1 VGEVE
6 TPVAKESQPETS
18 SSNVQEEA
26 PPGASSPAPMEVPPA
41 DEVQAD
47 SVEPASS
54 DTASPEPV
62 KEEERA
68 KEDEPVA
75 GGAVPSESTSI
86 ETKAPPAEH
95 VSAETTPV
103 DARDITLSQSTV
115 DLLRFVRFTDFVP
128 CDYNKDSVVDIIAL
142 NSRLSTGYSFCG
154 IGNGLFTEGPSF
166 DLPFRPAAAVPLGDS
181 GDAIN
186 GLFLVS
192 SVGTVSLFY
201 PLLEDDPTVVSKA
214 SAFSAF
220 RVDTADGPIFAVHGE
235 DGTSVR
241 IYLLISGGLQD
252 KGEYPALRTNDIT
265 DWYNQVTMWDSLDAQ
280 LPFPLP
286 PSGMEKTVRIA
297 DFNGDA
303 IPDLIY
309 YDSGKMVYLLSRDGE
324 ALAEEQMASCHAKP
338 VALRV
343 ADVDGNGFP
352 DVLALIGTSG
362 TLEMYLVTP
371 E

>member
-1 VGEVE
+1 MEV
-6 TPVAKESQPETS
+6 
-18 SSNVQEEA
+18 
-26 PPGASSPAPMEVPPA
+26 SPA
-41 DEVQAD
+41 DVQAD

-62 KEEERA
+62 KEEEIV

-86 ETKAPPAEH
+86 ETKAPPAEQ
-95 VSAETTPV
+95 VPTETTPAV
-103 DARDITLSQSTV
+103 ARDITLLQTTV

-128 CDYNKDSVVDIIAL
+128 CDYNKDGVVDILAL

-154 IGNGLFTEGPSF
+154 IGNGLFSEGPSF
-166 DLPFRPAAAVPLGDS
+166 DLPFRPAAAVPLGAS
-181 GDAIN
+181 GDAMN

-214 SAFSAF
+214 SAFSVF

-241 IYLLISGGLQD
+241 IYLLVGGGLQD
-252 KGEYPALRTNDIT
+252 KGEYTALRASDIT
-265 DWYNQVTMWDSLDAQ
+265 DWYNQVTMWDFLDEQ
-280 LPFPLP
+280 EPFPLP
-286 PSGMEKTVRIA
+286 PSGMEKTARIA
-297 DFNGDA
+297 DLNGDA

-309 YDSGKMVYLLSRDGE
+309 YDSAKIVYLLSRDGE
-324 ALAEEQMASCHAKP
+324 TLAEEQTVPCHAKP
-338 VALRV
+338 VALRI

-362 TLEMYLVTP
+362 TLEVYLVTP

>member
-1 VGEVE
+1 VDEVE
-6 TPVAKESQPETS
+6 TPVAQESQPETS
-18 SSNVQEEA
+18 SSNVQEEVPA
-26 PPGASSPAPMEVPPA
+26 GASSPSPVEVSPA
-41 DEVQAD
+41 EAD

-62 KEEERA
+62 EPKEIVKA
-68 KEDEPVA
+68 DEPVA
-75 GGAVPSESTSI
+75 GEAIPSESSSI
-86 ETKAPPAEH
+86 ETKAPPAEQ
-95 VSAETTPV
+95 VSTETTPA

-128 CDYNKDSVVDIIAL
+128 CDYNKDGVVDILAL

-154 IGNGLFTEGPSF
+154 IGNGLFAEGPSF

-186 GLFLVS
+186 GLLLVS

-214 SAFSAF
+214 LPFSVF

-235 DGTSVR
+235 DETSVR

-252 KGEYPALRTNDIT
+252 KGEYTALRTSDIT
-265 DWYNQVTMWDSLDAQ
+265 DWYNQVTTWDSLDAQ

-286 PSGMEKTVRIA
+286 PSGMEKTARIA
-297 DFNGDA
+297 DLNGDG

-309 YDSGKMVYLLSRDGE
+309 YDS
-324 ALAEEQMASCHAKP
+324 
-338 VALRV
+338 
-343 ADVDGNGFP
+343 
-352 DVLALIGTSG
+352 
-362 TLEMYLVTP
+362 
-371 E
+371 

>member
-1 VGEVE
+1 MEV
-6 TPVAKESQPETS
+6 
-18 SSNVQEEA
+18 
-26 PPGASSPAPMEVPPA
+26 SPA
-41 DEVQAD
+41 EVQAD

-54 DTASPEPV
+54 ASPELG
-62 KEEERA
+62 KEEEIV

-86 ETKAPPAEH
+86 ETKAPPAEQ
-95 VSAETTPV
+95 VSAETTPAV
-103 DARDITLSQSTV
+103 ARDVTLLQSTV

-128 CDYNKDSVVDIIAL
+128 CDYNKDGVVDILAL

-154 IGNGLFTEGPSF
+154 IGNGLFSEGPSF

-181 GDAIN
+181 GDATN

-214 SAFSAF
+214 SAFSVF
-220 RVDTADGPIFAVHGE
+220 RIDTADGPIFAVHGE

-241 IYLLISGGLQD
+241 IYLLISGGLQE
-252 KGEYPALRTNDIT
+252 KGEEEYPALRTGDIT
-265 DWYNQVTMWDSLDAQ
+265 DWYNRVTTWDFLDAQ

-286 PSGMEKTVRIA
+286 PVGMEKIARIA
-297 DFNGDA
+297 DLNGDN

-309 YDSGKMVYLLSRDGE
+309 YDSGKIVYLLSRDEE
-324 ALAEEQMASCHAKP
+324 ALAEEQTVPCHAKP
-338 VALRV
+338 TSLRI
-343 ADVDGNGFP
+343 ADIDGNSFP

-362 TLEMYLVTP
+362 TLEVYLVTP